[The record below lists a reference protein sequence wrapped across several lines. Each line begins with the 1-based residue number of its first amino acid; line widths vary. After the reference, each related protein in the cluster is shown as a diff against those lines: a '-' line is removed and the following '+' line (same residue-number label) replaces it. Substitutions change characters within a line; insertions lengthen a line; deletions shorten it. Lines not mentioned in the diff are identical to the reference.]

1 MCQHLCSHAP
11 CFTQTGRLVR
21 ACAFVEVVGT
31 VGVAQGKAKAQA
43 LPCSLSNVQ
52 KAREKW
58 EQRGSWQA
66 VMGRGE
72 EVAT

>member
-1 MCQHLCSHAP
+1 M
-11 CFTQTGRLVR
+11 
-21 ACAFVEVVGT
+21 EVVGT